1 MDIRLTDFAAL
12 FQHISTL
19 NQRWVFAGLSLDE
32 YLDKVWFHLKDIVID
47 LQQSDTWK
55 NYLTTAIN
63 FISSKDAE
71 EECVMHSK
79 SDNAQF
85 FFSFKIS

>member
-1 MDIRLTDFAAL
+1 M
-12 FQHISTL
+12 
-19 NQRWVFAGLSLDE
+19 FAGLSLDE
-32 YLDKVWFHLKDIVID
+32 YLDKVSFYQKDIVID

-55 NYLTTAIN
+55 SYLTIAFN

-71 EECVMHSK
+71 EECVMHLK
-79 SDNAQF
+79 SENAQF